1 MLCLQLLQIRDS
13 DSDGDSDSVLD
24 ILSRGNWNIKGASF
38 TKKGMKQVIKTFYKM
53 NCNVGMAKK
62 G

>member
-1 MLCLQLLQIRDS
+1 MVIVIVC
-13 DSDGDSDSVLD
+13 DSVLD
-24 ILSRGNWNIKGASF
+24 ILSQGNWNIKGASF